1 MADLRALQAEAWET
15 NEDHGFHDV
24 ADDTDGRVF
33 VEKLALIHSELSE
46 ALEEWRA
53 GHDFAEVYYGGVDH
67 LKPEGI
73 PIELADVVIRVL
85 DLAAIFDI
93 DLEKAVLT
101 KMAFNRGRPF
111 RHGGKKA

>member
-1 MADLRALQAEAWET
+1 MSDTLRQLQAEAWEI
-15 NEDHGFHDV
+15 NEAHGFHDGID
-24 ADDTDGRVF
+24 ARSF
-33 VEKLALIHSELSE
+33 VEKLALIHSEVSE

-53 GHDFAEVYYGGVDH
+53 GHAFTEVYYGGVDH

-85 DLAAIFDI
+85 DLAAIYDI
-93 DLEKAVLT
+93 DLEDAVLT